1 MLYRQCFFLFPLFWF
16 FKFNFVNV
24 ETKNFFKIFCFGPF
38 MTLSKDVL
46 NLKFLSTVTLYF
58 YYWMKICYTI
68 DQNEETWLTLSQMD
82 YSLYCYTPVNSFSF
96 ENSSLFLKN
105 LKKDYCNLKLNS
117 INSLLIFLPNAL
129 SFWNI
134 LNL

>member
-1 MLYRQCFFLFPLFWF
+1 MLYRQCFFLFPVFWF
-16 FKFNFVNV
+16 FKFIFVNV
-24 ETKNFFKIFCFGPF
+24 EIKNFFKIFCFSSF
-38 MTLSKDVL
+38 MTLLKDVL
-46 NLKFLSTVTLYF
+46 NLKFLLTVTLYF
-58 YYWMKICYTI
+58 YYWMKTCYTI

-82 YSLYCYTPVNSFSF
+82 YSLYCYTPVNSFSV

-117 INSLLIFLPNAL
+117 INYLLIFLPNAL

>member
-16 FKFNFVNV
+16 FKFIFANV
-24 ETKNFFKIFCFGPF
+24 KTKNFFKIFCFSPF
-38 MTLSKDVL
+38 MTLWKDVL
-46 NLKFLSTVTLYF
+46 NLKFLLTVTLYF
-58 YYWMKICYTI
+58 YYWMKTCYTI

-82 YSLYCYTPVNSFSF
+82 YSLYCYNPVNLFSF
-96 ENSSLFLKN
+96 EKSSLFLKN